1 MVVTVIEDFSL
12 LQVNVTNNTT
22 NGSSQSNLDFE
33 GNAEVGGVSQITGL
47 LMLQELKNKVI

>member
-47 LMLQELKNKVI
+47 LMLQELKSKVI